1 MSILRFLA
9 ALVCAATLAATPAIA
24 QQPPAADAA
33 RLAAARE
40 LFKAMGSESQ
50 MKVAIETMT
59 SGLANIVKQQR
70 PGAGGVIDEV
80 FTKLKDKFLART
92 AEVSDMVA
100 PLWAE
105 KFTADEMREIARFFQ
120 SPIGKKLVNV
130 QPELMQRSMQMGMA
144 WGQRIGQEVE
154 AEARRELKMRGID
167 L

>member
-1 MSILRFLA
+1 MSIIRVFA
-9 ALVCAATLAATPAIA
+9 ALVLAATVMAAPASA
-24 QQPPAADAA
+24 QQTAADPARLTAA
-33 RLAAARE
+33 RD
-40 LFKAMGSESQ
+40 LFRAMGSESQ

-59 SGLANIVKQQR
+59 TGLANIVKQQR
-70 PGAGGVIDEV
+70 PGAASVIDDV
-80 FTKLKDKFLART
+80 FRKLKEKFLART
-92 AEVSDMVA
+92 TEVSDMVA

-105 KFTADEMREIARFFQ
+105 KFTADELRDIARFFQ
-120 SPIGKKLVNV
+120 SPIGKKLVEV